1 MSSHHFVK
9 EQQEPAVFI
18 LEARGISFETVA
30 PLLEWSP
37 TLLIAQE
44 AVEVVLSWGIKID
57 VILANSA
64 FKSENGHLLEEQYP
78 LRFLTVSSLSTLDE
92 GFQYL
97 LASQHKGVHLVGFNH
112 QNHQQLEEK
121 IFDLDLTL
129 IDGDWKYYPIKG
141 GKFSKWFVAAE
152 IRLLAAENQPVE
164 VSNANGSFLFPV
176 CYLTQLEVPEGISTC
191 SSTGIFWIGEQVRGW
206 PFSYSLLETT

>member
-18 LEARGISFETVA
+18 LDVEGVSFDTVA

-37 TLLIAQE
+37 TLLVAQE
-44 AVEVVLSWGIKID
+44 AVEVVLGWGIKID
-57 VILANSA
+57 IILASQA
-64 FKSENGHLLEEQYP
+64 FQNENEHLLEIQYP
-78 LRFLTVSSLSTLDE
+78 LRFLTISSLSALDE
-92 GFQYL
+92 GVYYL
-97 LASQHKGVHLVGFNH
+97 LASQHKGVHLVGFDH
-112 QNHQQLEEK
+112 QNHQQLDEK

-129 IDGDWKYYPIKG
+129 LEGDWKYYPIKG

-152 IRLLAAENQPVE
+152 IRLLASEDQLVE
-164 VSNANGSFLFPV
+164 VSNADGTLLFPV

-191 SSTGIFWIGEQVRGW
+191 SSTGIFWIGERVRG
-206 PFSYSLLETT
+206 